1 MERLQAI
8 ALEGLTSEG
17 QGVGRLDGLTVFV
30 DGGLPDEKVL
40 ISIEE
45 RKKNYAVGRLMEIV
59 EPSVDRVEPRCPLAQ
74 RCGGCQL
81 QHLSYEGQLRWKR
94 RQVIDAVERIG
105 KLKVDVLPTIGMNE
119 PWRYRN
125 KMQFPV
131 GRSKDGLLLGCYAKR
146 THEIIDT
153 NECLIQR
160 SANDEMLRAAR
171 SVLERFNVSAYDED
185 RHVGVIRH
193 VMGRVGLDGETML
206 VLVTATKNLPHEKAL
221 VRALRDALPHVSTI
235 QQNIQTYHNNVI
247 LGRETRILYGA
258 RTIRD
263 RINGLK
269 FNISARSFF
278 QVNTL
283 QAEELYR
290 TAIEYACLTGR
301 ETVLDA
307 YCGTGTITLSMARKA
322 RRAIGV
328 EIVSTAIADA
338 KRNAREN
345 NIRNAEF
352 ILGDVERVMPRL
364 MSEGVSVAV
373 IDPPRAGCERRVL
386 EALASMGLD
395 RIVYVSCNPA
405 TLARDLSI
413 LSAIGYR
420 AKKIQ
425 PVDMFPMTS
434 HVEAVTLLMRNA

>member
-1 MERLQAI
+1 MVRLQEI

-30 DGGLPDEKVL
+30 DGGLPGERVA

-45 RKKNYAVGRLMEIV
+45 RKKNYAVGRLTEII
-59 EPSVDRVEPRCPLAQ
+59 EPSADRVEPRCPLAKK
-74 RCGGCQL
+74 CGGCQL

-105 KLKVDVLPTIGMNE
+105 KLKVDVEPTIGMNE

-131 GRSKDGLLLGCYAKR
+131 GRSKDGLMIGCYAKR
-146 THEIIDT
+146 THDIIDT

-160 SANDEMLRAAR
+160 SENDEMLRAAR
-171 SVLERFNVSAYDED
+171 RVLERFNVSAYDED

-206 VLVTATKNLPHEKAL
+206 VLVTATKELPHSKAIVKAL
-221 VRALRDALPHVSTI
+221 REELPSVTTI
-235 QQNIQTYHNNVI
+235 QQNVQTYRNNVI
-247 LGRETRILYGA
+247 LGRETKILYGS

-278 QVNTL
+278 QVNTT
-283 QAEELYR
+283 QAEALYR
-290 TAIEYACLTGR
+290 TAIEYADLTGR

-307 YCGTGTITLSMARKA
+307 YCGTGTIGLSMARRA
-322 RRAIGV
+322 GRAIGI
-328 EIVSTAIADA
+328 EIVSTAIDDA
-338 KRNAREN
+338 RRNAREN

-352 ILGDVERVMPRL
+352 ILGDASKVMPRL
-364 MSEGVSVAV
+364 KGEGIDVIV
-373 IDPPRAGCERRVL
+373 IDPPRAGCDQRVL
-386 EALASMGLD
+386 ETIASMNSA

-413 LSAIGYR
+413 LSTMGWK

-425 PVDMFPMTS
+425 PTDMFPMTS
-434 HVEAVTLLMRNA
+434 HVESVALIKPK